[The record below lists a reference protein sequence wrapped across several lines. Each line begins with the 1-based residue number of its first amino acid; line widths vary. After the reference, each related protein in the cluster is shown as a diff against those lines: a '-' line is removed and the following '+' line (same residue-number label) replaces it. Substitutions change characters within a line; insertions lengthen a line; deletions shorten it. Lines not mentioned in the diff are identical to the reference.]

1 MSNNTNNTNNS
12 NDNGNGNNSSLKYLN
27 IIVFVNI
34 IFSFSIFIFEIL
46 AIWIDIPILFASEGD
61 PFGVSDISGNWFD
74 HILKGLIALLLTIIF
89 IRSLMLNNQNR
100 PKAQS
105 FAIGGSFIVLGLG
118 LLYVLI
124 WIAQFLDSALTQS
137 LNEYIWYSG
146 FRLEIVLLIFNLP
159 VLAIWKNRFQVFQNM
174 DSTTSINV

>member
-1 MSNNTNNTNNS
+1 MSNNTNNS
-12 NDNGNGNNSSLKYLN
+12 IGNNSSLKYLN
-27 IIVFVNI
+27 IIVVVNI

-46 AIWIDIPILFASEGD
+46 AIWIDIPILFTSEGD
-61 PFGVSDISGNWFD
+61 SFGVSEISGNWFD
-74 HILKGLIALLLTIIF
+74 HILKSMIALLMTIIF
-89 IRSLMLNNQNR
+89 IRSLMIYNQNR
-100 PKAQS
+100 PKSRS
-105 FAIGGSFIVLGLG
+105 FAIGGSFIILGLG

-146 FRLEIVLLIFNLP
+146 FRLEVVLLIINLP

-174 DSTTSINV
+174 NSTTSINV

>member
-1 MSNNTNNTNNS
+1 MSNKNNS
-12 NDNGNGNNSSLKYLN
+12 NGNNSSLKYLN
-27 IIVFVNI
+27 IIVIVNI

-61 PFGVSDISGNWFD
+61 AFGVSEISGNWFD
-74 HILKGLIALLLTIIF
+74 HILKSMIALLMTIIF
-89 IRSLMLNNQNR
+89 IRSLMVYNQNR
-100 PKAQS
+100 PKARS

-146 FRLEIVLLIFNLP
+146 FRLEVVLLIINLP

-174 DSTTSINV
+174 NSTTSINV